1 MRPLEESKRDLVR
14 QWVRKAEKDFALAEH
29 LVLEGCLYGEAIG
42 FNSQQAAEKFLK
54 ALLVLHQ
61 VGFPKTHNL
70 GELLDLVST
79 VEPVLA
85 GDLRGVTALNP
96 YGVEYRYPGDF
107 PELTEEDSRS
117 AFGLAEKVREAVM
130 PMLAPYLA

>member
-1 MRPLEESKRDLVR
+1 MM
-14 QWVRKAEKDFALAEH
+14 
-29 LVLEGCLYGEAIG
+29 
-42 FNSQQAAEKFLK
+42 
-54 ALLVLHQ
+54 ALLVLYQ

-117 AFGLAEKVREAVM
+117 AFGLAEKVREVVM
-130 PMLAPYLA
+130 PTLAPIPGVTGNEEWWWSPDCPWDDVGSLS